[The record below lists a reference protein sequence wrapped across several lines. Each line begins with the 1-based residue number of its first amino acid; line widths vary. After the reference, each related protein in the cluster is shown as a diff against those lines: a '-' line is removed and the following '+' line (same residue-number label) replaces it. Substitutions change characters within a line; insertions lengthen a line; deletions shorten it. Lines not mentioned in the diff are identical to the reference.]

1 MKRPIM
7 SWLTEDRALW
17 IALALFLL
25 AIVFAWFTSPVV
37 AAIREAL
44 A

>member
-1 MKRPIM
+1 MK
-7 SWLTEDRALW
+7 WLTEDRAFW
-17 IALALFLL
+17 IALVLAVIAL
-25 AIVFAWFTSPVV
+25 AFAWFTSPVV

>member
-1 MKRPIM
+1 M
-7 SWLTEDRALW
+7 SVRKWLTEDRALR
-17 IALALFLL
+17 IAGALFLL
-25 AIVFAWFTSPVV
+25 AIVFAWFTSPVA

>member
-1 MKRPIM
+1 MK
-7 SWLTEDRALW
+7 WLTEDRALRIAVVLW
-17 IALALFLL
+17 LIALA
-25 AIVFAWFTSPVV
+25 FAWHTSPVV

>member
-1 MKRPIM
+1 MK
-7 SWLTEDRALW
+7 WLTEDRALW

-25 AIVFAWFTSPVV
+25 ALAFAWFTSPVA

>member
-1 MKRPIM
+1 MKKWI
-7 SWLTEDRALW
+7 TEDRALR
-17 IALALFLL
+17 IAVVLFVVALA
-25 AIVFAWFTSPVV
+25 FAWFTSPVA

>member
-1 MKRPIM
+1 MK
-7 SWLTEDRALW
+7 WLTEDRALW

-25 AIVFAWFTSPVV
+25 ALAFAWHTSPVV

>member
-1 MKRPIM
+1 MK
-7 SWLTEDRALW
+7 WLTEDRALRIAAVLAL
-17 IALALFLL
+17 IALA
-25 AIVFAWFTSPVV
+25 FAWFTSPVV

>member
-1 MKRPIM
+1 M
-7 SWLTEDRALW
+7 SVRKWLTEDRTFW
-17 IALALFLL
+17 IALALFIL
-25 AIVFAWFTSPVV
+25 ALAFAWHSSPVA

>member
-1 MKRPIM
+1 MKK
-7 SWLTEDRALW
+7 WLTEDRAMRIAAVMFL
-17 IALALFLL
+17 IALG
-25 AIVFAWFTSPVV
+25 FAWFTSPVA

>member
-1 MKRPIM
+1 MK
-7 SWLTEDRALW
+7 WLTEDRAFW
-17 IALALFLL
+17 IALALAVIAL
-25 AIVFAWFTSPVV
+25 AFAWFTSPVV

>member
-1 MKRPIM
+1 MK
-7 SWLTEDRALW
+7 WLTEDRALW

-25 AIVFAWFTSPVV
+25 ALAFAWFTSPVV
-37 AAIREAL
+37 ASIREGL

>member
-1 MKRPIM
+1 MK
-7 SWLTEDRALW
+7 WLTEDRALR
-17 IALALFLL
+17 IAAVLFLL
-25 AIVFAWFTSPVV
+25 ALAFAWHTSPVV

>member
-1 MKRPIM
+1 MKK
-7 SWLTEDRALW
+7 WLTEDRALR
-17 IALALFLL
+17 IAAALFVVALG
-25 AIVFAWFTSPVV
+25 FAWFTSPVA

>member
-1 MKRPIM
+1 MK
-7 SWLTEDRALW
+7 WLTEDRALRIAAVLW
-17 IALALFLL
+17 LIGLALAFYN
-25 AIVFAWFTSPVV
+25 SPVA

>member
-1 MKRPIM
+1 MK
-7 SWLTEDRALW
+7 WLKEDRAFGIALVLAV
-17 IALALFLL
+17 IALA
-25 AIVFAWFTSPVV
+25 FAWFTSPVV

>member
-1 MKRPIM
+1 MKK
-7 SWLTEDRALW
+7 WLTEDRALRIAVVLW
-17 IALALFLL
+17 LIALA
-25 AIVFAWFTSPVV
+25 FAWFTSPVA